1 MSRITV
7 VFALPAFTHRIV
19 AELNHRAA
27 ADFLRDRVGRR
38 EARPACRWRPNCAAA
53 DHPTTWNAKSPT
65 KTACEAQRLD
75 IGLLTSP
82 QALFDAGPVCRG
94 RDMMFRVGLLI
105 AACAGL
111 LILSPAAEAQYG
123 GYYGGG
129 DPGPALVPGPGPGPG
144 PGPEYGDPGYG
155 YDPAAHCARM
165 QDRMHEIRYRME
177 YADPWERERMAAH
190 AEDLRDRLRAECWH
204 RF

>member
-1 MSRITV
+1 
-7 VFALPAFTHRIV
+7 
-19 AELNHRAA
+19 
-27 ADFLRDRVGRR
+27 
-38 EARPACRWRPNCAAA
+38 
-53 DHPTTWNAKSPT
+53 
-65 KTACEAQRLD
+65 
-75 IGLLTSP
+75 
-82 QALFDAGPVCRG
+82 
-94 RDMMFRVGLLI
+94 MMFRVGLLI

-129 DPGPALVPGPGPGPG
+129 DPGPALVPGPAPAPAPAPGL
-144 PGPEYGDPGYG
+144 EYGDPGYG